1 MFFIFHEFYFFTYFL
16 WFCKYCASILN
27 PWNTRKATC
36 QQDGDFPLSSPS
48 WRKRCSHTTFWEIWS
63 IGEQQI
69 FYHPRLSGI
78 VTKILILPTDGDL
91 TYSKIQSP
99 FMTMMMM
106 TMMTTT
112 VMMRM
117 IARRWRGEDYDEVTE
132 ESYLK
137 EQPQLLVVMMMKT
150 MITVIMRTTIVSKK
164 NLT

>member
-1 MFFIFHEFYFFTYFL
+1 MFI
-16 WFCKYCASILN
+16 WICKYCASILN
-27 PWNTRKATC
+27 PWNTRNATC

-48 WRKRCSHTTFWEIWS
+48 WRKRCSHTTFWEIWT

-91 TYSKIQSP
+91 THSKMQSP
-99 FMTMMMM
+99 FLAIVMMR
-106 TMMTTT
+106 MMTTT

-117 IARRWRGEDYDEVTE
+117 IATTMKRWRLWWNHRRILLKRATSASGCDDDEDNDNGDNEDDSVQE

-137 EQPQLLVVMMMKT
+137 EQSLPHRWL
-150 MITVIMRTTIVSKK
+150 
-164 NLT
+164 